1 MTLAD
6 LKTYLNAKKGGFGG
20 VEIESM
26 PESITTI
33 IRANNL
39 NVLRPSNCPAELLKQ
54 LFIEK
59 LTELEP
65 EFKLD
70 KYCEPVVNSI
80 INYLRG
86 TELSSKKGLLLMG
99 GVGTGKTLIMR
110 GLIKLLSMFSVSCE
124 HYFPSFQEVQSY
136 AITAGFAKDGFT
148 IFYDGLYIPS
158 HGGAINLTGKMVFI
172 DDLGVESE
180 TSYYGNSCNVIAE
193 LLLRRYDKP
202 DKTFATTNLDGK
214 ALKAF
219 YGDRVYSRLKEMFN
233 TLILQGD
240 DRRE

>member
-1 MTLAD
+1 MKLAD

-20 VEIESM
+20 IEIEAM
-26 PESITTI
+26 PQSIRTI
-33 IRANNL
+33 IRSNSL
-39 NVLRPSNCPAELLKQ
+39 NVLRPSNCPANLLKQ
-54 LFIEK
+54 VYIGK

-70 KYCEPVVNSI
+70 KYCEPIVNSI

-110 GLIKLLSMFSVSCE
+110 GLIQLLSMFSVACE

-136 AITAGFAKDGFT
+136 AITAGFAKDGFL
-148 IFYDGLYIPS
+148 IFDEGLYIPN
-158 HGGAINLTGKMVFI
+158 HGGAINLTTNKVFI
-172 DDLGVESE
+172 DDLGVESK
-180 TSYYGNSCNVIAE
+180 TSYYGDTCNVIAE
-193 LLLRRYDKP
+193 LLLRRYDKG

-214 ALKAF
+214 SLKAF
-219 YGDRVYSRLKEMFN
+219 YGDRVYSRMKEMFN
-233 TLILQGD
+233 TLVLGGI